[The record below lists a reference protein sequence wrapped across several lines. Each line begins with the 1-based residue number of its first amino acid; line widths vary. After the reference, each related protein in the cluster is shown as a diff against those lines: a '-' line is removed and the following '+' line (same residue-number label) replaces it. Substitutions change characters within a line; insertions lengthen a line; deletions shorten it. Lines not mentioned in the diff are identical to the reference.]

1 ASKNMNYIAIEEFCT
16 HHGIQVTLIRE
27 FADFGLVQLQ
37 EQEQK
42 AVLPAGEI
50 EKLERLLRLHSELG
64 INKEGLEIILNM
76 RDQLLN
82 LNSELETIRYRLQ
95 QLEKEQDL
103 KLFGLGDKV
112 NDLEGE
118 V

>member
-1 ASKNMNYIAIEEFCT
+1 MNYIAIEEFCT
-16 HHGIQVTLIRE
+16 HHGVQVRLVQE
-27 FADFGLVQLQ
+27 FADFGLVHLQ
-37 EQEQK
+37 EEAQQAFVPE
-42 AVLPAGEI
+42 AEI
-50 EKLERLLRLHSELG
+50 EKLERLLRLYSELG

-103 KLFGLGDKV
+103 KLFGMG
-112 NDLEGE
+112 NDVKDMEGE

>member
-1 ASKNMNYIAIEEFCT
+1 MNYIAIEEFCT

-42 AVLPAGEI
+42 AVVPAEGI
-50 EKLERLLRLHSELG
+50 EKLERLIRLYNELG

-76 RDQLLN
+76 RDQLVS
-82 LNSELETIRYRLQ
+82 LNSELETIRYRLR

-103 KLFGLGDKV
+103 KLFGLGNEVKDM
-112 NDLEGE
+112 EGE
-118 V
+118 I

>member
-1 ASKNMNYIAIEEFCT
+1 MNYIAIEEFCT
-16 HHGIQVTLIRE
+16 HHRVQVRLVQE
-27 FADFGLVQLQ
+27 FADFGLVHLQ
-37 EQEQK
+37 EEAQQAFVPE
-42 AVLPAGEI
+42 AEV
-50 EKLERLLRLHSELG
+50 EKLERLLRLYSELG

-103 KLFGLGDKV
+103 KLFGLENDV

>member
-1 ASKNMNYIAIEEFCT
+1 MNYIAIEEFCS
-16 HHGIQVTLIRE
+16 HHGVQVTLVKE

-50 EKLERLLRLHSELG
+50 EKLERLLRLYNDLG

-76 RDQLLN
+76 RGQLLN
-82 LNSELETIRYRLQ
+82 LNSELETIRYRLHH
-95 QLEKEQDL
+95 LEQEQDL
-103 KLFGLGDKV
+103 RLFGRQGEID
-112 NDLEGE
+112 NLESE